1 MNGAQ
6 DLGGMM
12 GFGPIAPDP
21 DEPLFHGDW
30 ERRVL
35 ALTIAAGATGGW
47 SLDAM
52 RSSRESLHPAEYLTS
67 SYYEIW
73 LKALGARLIADGYAT
88 PQEITDGVAA
98 TPARAVKR
106 VLRAGEVR
114 ATLAKGFPYDRP
126 AQSPAP
132 FGAGDRVRTKVIN
145 PAGHTRLP
153 RYARG
158 KTGVVE
164 RVHGVHV
171 FPDTNAKGLGE
182 DPQWLFSVSF
192 EGAELWGADAEP
204 NTRISIEAWES
215 YLEPAG

>member
-12 GFGPIAPDP
+12 GFGPVAPDRN
-21 DEPLFHGDW
+21 EPLFHADW

-35 ALTIAAGATGGW
+35 ALTVAAGATGGW

-52 RSSRESLHPAEYLTS
+52 RFSRESLPPAEYLTS

-73 LKALGARLIADGYAT
+73 LKALAARLIADGYAT
-88 PQEITDGVAA
+88 PGELSDGVAA

-106 VLRAGEVR
+106 VLRGDEVR
-114 ATLAKGFPYDRP
+114 AALAKGFPYDRE
-126 AQSPAP
+126 ARGPAP
-132 FGAGDRVRTKVIN
+132 FGVGERVRTKVMN

-164 RVHGVHV
+164 TVHGVHV
-171 FPDTNAKGLGE
+171 FPDANAAGAGE
-182 DPQWLFSVSF
+182 QPQWLFSVSF
-192 EGAELWGADAEP
+192 DGAELWGPDAEP
-204 NTRISIEAWES
+204 NTRVSVEAWES
-215 YLEPAG
+215 YLDPAV